1 MDFKKMKDMI
11 IDMQEQNYDYFVK
24 ALISVEKGI
33 EDEKVLDNIYSRYM
47 EEDTMGL
54 LDENFDYIIDEMRND
69 VIMVDFLWSNSILMN
84 VYNELKNKCL

>member
-84 VYNELKNKCL
+84 VMS